1 MLVSFPL
8 FQGRVI
14 REMWLG
20 TSSFFFSF
28 SYFYYAMTLTKISLK
43 YLLADFLQW
52 DQKKISGYIKA
63 VAKGSPIFLKIF
75 AFIPKENLFTNNVPK
90 TS

>member
-1 MLVSFPL
+1 
-8 FQGRVI
+8 
-14 REMWLG
+14 MWLG
-20 TSSFFFSF
+20 TSSSSSFFFF
-28 SYFYYAMTLTKISLK
+28 SYFYYATTLTKISLK
-43 YLLADFLQW
+43 YLLADFLLW

>member
-1 MLVSFPL
+1 MA
-8 FQGRVI
+8 
-14 REMWLG
+14 WN
-20 TSSFFFSF
+20 FFFFFFFFF
-28 SYFYYAMTLTKISLK
+28 SYFYYATTLTKISLK
-43 YLLADFLQW
+43 YLLADFLLW